1 MADFTLGFQLIQY
14 SKYTSI
20 PQNLKRRAM
29 DLIQIN
35 RFALQ
40 AAQALL
46 GILAYSPCRIVIRIM
61 NVPGTAKFRGNMYM
75 LLLAFGCFG
84 KQLFGMAGTV
94 YISAIAFIPG
104 EIDKATPIPLYCLNI
119 SSIV

>member
-1 MADFTLGFQLIQY
+1 MADFTLGFQSIQY
-14 SKYTSI
+14 GKYTSI
-20 PQNLKRRAM
+20 PQNLNRRAM

-46 GILAYSPCRIVIRIM
+46 GILAYSPCRIVNRIM

-75 LLLAFGCFG
+75 LLLAFGCI
-84 KQLFGMAGTV
+84 V
-94 YISAIAFIPG
+94 IAFIPG
-104 EIDKATPIPLYCLNI
+104 EIDKAALIPLYCLNI